1 MSLAI
6 FVFLNIASF
15 GATYTPPVRAG
26 FWRFL
31 NHFWIGAQAVNAERS
46 ILYFG
51 GQGAGGDILGLL
63 AWIAVIALLIVLP
76 VSQRRERRR
85 ERLAV
90 APA

>member
-1 MSLAI
+1 VSLTV

-15 GATYTPPVRAG
+15 GATYTPPVMAG

-31 NHFWIGAQAVNAERS
+31 NHFWIGAQAVDAERS

-51 GQGAGGDILGLL
+51 GDGAGTALLGLL
-63 AWIAVIALLIVLP
+63 AWTGAIALLIVLP
-76 VSQRRERRR
+76 VSRRLERRR